1 MAMFSDQQGVVKG
14 DEGLAA
20 RTMRKKFSQAWHD
33 VTGSLSLT
41 QIIMFLHR
49 VCEKQPHPR

>member
-1 MAMFSDQQGVVKG
+1 MFSDQQGVAKG
-14 DEGLAA
+14 DEGLGA
-20 RTMRKKFSQAWHD
+20 RSMRKKISQVWQE

-41 QIIMFLHR
+41 QIIVFLHR